1 MRTTATMVVARRTL
15 YLHRGSPTK
24 GTIVISKAVG
34 RSLAACA
41 IVFPAALGVA
51 VPAAQAKNGDTH
63 ITGQGIEQTIDC
75 NESTLLVNGT
85 GNTIYAL
92 GSCWAVTVQGSS
104 NVVVADNIVDNVIV
118 YGNDQTVFYKNG
130 EPVVWDRGREL
141 GMTNRIDRVP
151 A

>member
-1 MRTTATMVVARRTL
+1 MVVARRTL
-15 YLHRGSPTK
+15 YLHRLTDQR

-41 IVFPAALGVA
+41 ITFPAALGVG
-51 VPAAQAKNGDTH
+51 VPAVQAINGDTH
-63 ITGQGIEQTIDC
+63 IVGQGTVQTIDC
-75 NESTLLVNGT
+75 NESTLFVNGT
-85 GNTIYAL
+85 GNTINAL

-104 NVVVADNIVDNVIV
+104 NIVVADNIVDNVIV
-118 YGNDQTVFYKNG
+118 YGNDQTVFYKSG

>member
-1 MRTTATMVVARRTL
+1 M
-15 YLHRGSPTK
+15 
-24 GTIVISKAVG
+24 ISKAVG

-41 IVFPAALGVA
+41 ITLPVALGVG

-75 NESTLLVNGT
+75 NESTLFVMGT
-85 GNTIYAL
+85 GNTINAL

-104 NVVVADNIVDNVIV
+104 NIVVADNIVDNVIV
-118 YGNDQTVFYKNG
+118 YGNDQTVFYKSG

>member
-1 MRTTATMVVARRTL
+1 MT
-15 YLHRGSPTK
+15 
-24 GTIVISKAVG
+24 SKAVA
-34 RSLAACA
+34 SPLAAIA
-41 IVFPAALGVA
+41 IAIPVA
-51 VPAAQAKNGDTH
+51 FGPGTPSAQAANGDTH
-63 ITGQGIEQTIDC
+63 ITGQGIVQTIDC

-92 GSCWAVTVQGSS
+92 GSCWAVTMQGSS
-104 NVVVADNIVDNVIV
+104 NIVIADNIVDNVIV

-130 EPVVWDRGREL
+130 EPNVWDRGREL

>member
-1 MRTTATMVVARRTL
+1 M
-15 YLHRGSPTK
+15 
-24 GTIVISKAVG
+24 ISKAVG

-41 IVFPAALGVA
+41 ITFPAVLAIG

-63 ITGQGIEQTIDC
+63 ITGQGIVQTIDC
-75 NESTLLVNGT
+75 NESTLFVNGT
-85 GNTIYAL
+85 GNTINAL
-92 GSCWAVTVQGSS
+92 GSCWAVTLQGSS
-104 NVVVADNIVDNVIV
+104 NIVVADNVVDNIIV